1 MNLLMSFVSQPM
13 LRVLPGV
20 VVCLF
25 IASVHAEDKKPVT
38 EPLGTLS
45 DPLAITLDF
54 ATFNPVDGEKTDQ
67 HLGEVI
73 SLYDEFLALQGISP
87 KGSPEDFEKLHAL
100 ILRDYHL
107 AKGREEYLDG
117 QYDALKDSLEKLSD
131 DLEDKKESADLD
143 AYLHLKAKSDAIKKK
158 RNVLRSYVDFEEPA
172 LEKLATAASLP
183 ENSLL
188 REEAFNVA
196 ARSLYSLLADQ
207 YLSDIGND
215 PKDLCAR
222 EIGQI
227 ANHFLGRA
235 TLNAT
240 PYYTTHTK
248 NCPVGKLRAL
258 KEATNLYDP
267 SDRDSFVPASRLAKL
282 SHEEVSRLDVSPDN
296 PMWHTHR
303 KMESGTVD
311 TWSEI
316 ENWVEGKTTEELLD
330 SKKFRK
336 EFPDFRYN
344 LQTSKRVLFWDDI
357 KITATSPKI
366 DTVDALGQK
375 WKLKWAEEVPIEP
388 VANRLRLLL
397 GAKFADLTYTEVGGS
412 SHLLILPSALEKSMN
427 PDKIMPLTREEFI
440 KAMMESKYEFNAKP
454 FILSSGVITESNA
467 DTILAGLPEEAL
479 KPFRKKRLIGRVW
492 IRFRESM
499 VEAKHDVFPS
509 GGPIS
514 TSSDITAG
522 DRALRQSMI
531 VAFWFGHT
539 DFKEDNCRGVW
550 IKGFGGKGGSQY
562 LEYFHDPGSSFGGS
576 RGSGEI
582 NKLAYQ
588 AENGGFLWLLPGNQS
603 ITSSYFSLYRPGH
616 FERVTFADQLSGAR
630 HITRLT
636 KADIEQAVDASLMPD
651 FYKACLAFRLT
662 KRRDLIADVY
672 DIPLRDA
679 KAGEAP
685 EFKIPLTT
693 RADRSA
699 AASRYHIPLE
709 EIENDLVRTGHLASG
724 DRSGAT
730 TAPFVDVIVKKGV
743 IQPYSDCVIPGI
755 LRDFRHPAG
764 FLDRMSRF
772 DDNLEWESRRF
783 GMK

>member
-1 MNLLMSFVSQPM
+1 MNSLMSFVPQAL
-13 LRVLPGV
+13 LRIIL
-20 VVCLF
+20 
-25 IASVHAEDKKPVT
+25 IAAIGMFVTSLCAEDKKPVT
-38 EPLGTLS
+38 EPLGPLS
-45 DPLAITLDF
+45 EPLATTLDF

-73 SLYDEFLALQGISP
+73 SLFDEFLAVQGISP
-87 KGSPEDFEKLHAL
+87 EASPENLKKLQSL
-100 ILRDYHL
+100 IRRDYQL

-117 QYDALKDSLEKLSD
+117 QYDALKEELEKLSD
-131 DLEDKKESADLD
+131 DLEDEKESADLG
-143 AYLHLKAKSDAIKKK
+143 AYLRLKAKSDAIKKK
-158 RNVLRSYVDFEEPA
+158 RNVFRSYVEFEEPA

-188 REEAFNVA
+188 REDAFNTA

-207 YLSDIGND
+207 FLTDIGND
-215 PKDLCAR
+215 PKDLCPR
-222 EIGQI
+222 EMSQV
-227 ANHFLGRA
+227 ANHFIGRA

-240 PYYTTHTK
+240 RYYTTHTK
-248 NCPVGKLRAL
+248 NCPLGKWGSL

-267 SDRDSFVPASRLAKL
+267 GETDSFVPASRLATL
-282 SHEEVSRLDVSPDN
+282 SHEEVSRLDVSPGN

-316 ENWVEGKTTEELLD
+316 ENWVEGRVTEELLD

-336 EFPDFRYN
+336 EFPDFHYN
-344 LQTSKRVLFWDDI
+344 LDTSQQVLFWDDI

-375 WKLKWAEEVPIEP
+375 WKLKWGEEVAIEP

-397 GAKFADLTYTEVGGS
+397 GAKFSDLTYTEVGGS

-427 PDKIMPLTREEFI
+427 PDKVMPLTREEFI

-454 FILSSGVITESNA
+454 FILSSGVVTESNA
-467 DTILAGLPEEAL
+467 DAILANLPKEAL
-479 KPFRKKRLIGRVW
+479 KPFRKKRIIGRVW

-499 VEAKHDVFPS
+499 VEAKHDVLPS

-514 TSSDITAG
+514 THITTTAG
-522 DRALRQSMI
+522 DRAMRQSMI
-531 VAFWFGHT
+531 IAFWFGHT
-539 DFKEDNCRGVW
+539 DVKEDNFRAVW

-562 LEYFHDPGSSFGGS
+562 LEFFHDPGSSFGGS
-576 RGSGEI
+576 SHSGDV
-582 NKLAYQ
+582 NKLNYTF
-588 AENGGFLWLLPGNQS
+588 ENGGFLWLVTGNQS
-603 ITSSYFSLYRPGH
+603 LTSNYFSLYRPGQ
-616 FERVTFADQLSGAR
+616 FDRTTFADQLSGAR

-636 KADIEQAVDASLMPD
+636 KADINEAVETGLMPD

-685 EFKIPLTT
+685 EFRIPLTT

-699 AASRYHIPLE
+699 AASHYHIPLE

-724 DRSGAT
+724 NRSGAT
-730 TAPFVDVIVKKGV
+730 TAPFIDVIVKNGE
-743 IQPYSDCVIPGI
+743 IQPYNECVIPGI
-755 LRDFRHPAG
+755 LRDLRHPAG

-772 DDNLEWESRRF
+772 DDNLEWEQRRF